1 MKKFLYLLL
10 TLCAVTGTANAQ
22 TWPERPIRMIVPFA
36 AGGSADF
43 FARLIIPK
51 MSASLGQPVVI
62 ENRPGAGGV
71 LGDDIVAKAAPD
83 GYTIALSGKGSLV
96 LAPHM
101 MKVPY
106 SPFEDLTY
114 ITMISSV
121 PNVLTVNSGL
131 GVASVAELIA
141 AARKNPGKLNYGS
154 AGNGSTL
161 HLAGELFKQVANIDI
176 VHVPYKGV
184 APAITDLLAGQVQ
197 ILVGNINVMIPHVK
211 SGKIKALAVTSTKR
225 ADLLPEVP
233 TMIEAGMPA
242 MTGDDV
248 YGLIGPAK
256 LPPDILQKLAKAGA
270 AAASAADVAEK
281 FAQMGA
287 LASPTTPEEYKKS
300 LQTDS
305 AMWAG
310 VIKRANI
317 RLD

>member
-10 TLCAVTGTANAQ
+10 ALCAVTGTANAQ
-22 TWPERPIRMIVPFA
+22 SWPERPIRMIVPFA

-43 FARLIIPK
+43 FARLIIPT
-51 MSASLGQPVVI
+51 MTASLGQPVVI

-106 SPFEDLTY
+106 APFEDFTY

-121 PNVLTVNSGL
+121 PNVLTVTGTL
-131 GVASVAELIA
+131 GIASVAELVA
-141 AARKNPGKLNYGS
+141 AARKSPGKLNYGS

-161 HLAGELFKQVANIDI
+161 HLAGELLKQVANIDI

-184 APAITDLLAGQVQ
+184 APAINDLLGGQVQ
-197 ILVGNINVMIPHVK
+197 ILLGNINVMIPHIR
-211 SGKIKALAVTSTKR
+211 SGKIKALGVTSAKR
-225 ADLLPEVP
+225 AGLLSEVP

-242 MTGDDV
+242 MTGEDV
-248 YGLIGPAK
+248 YGLIGPPK
-256 LPPDILQKLAKAGA
+256 LPADILQKLAKAGA

-287 LASPTTPEEYKKS
+287 LATPTTPEEYKKA
-300 LQTDS
+300 LQADS